1 MRSVD
6 IGAKPMCECGVFAL
20 ENIPCGCMLIVCEEA
35 GKDPVDLL
43 QRRDTTAFWKSL
55 YEDLPSTFIPGSE
68 FLDASK
74 STMLAAPSAPMPPG
88 RPSKRRIKSAID
100 NLKHSI
106 KHSGNP

>member
-1 MRSVD
+1 
-6 IGAKPMCECGVFAL
+6 
-20 ENIPCGCMLIVCEEA
+20 MLIVCEEA
-35 GKDPVDLL
+35 GQDPVSLL
-43 QRRDTTAFWKSL
+43 QRRDTAAFWKSL

-74 STMLAAPSAPMPPG
+74 STMLAAPSAPKPPG
-88 RPSKRRIKSAID
+88 RPSERRIKSAID